1 MSIETT
7 VYAYSPSTGQEVRMF
22 NLENQQN
29 IPMGFQAEQQADSF
43 CIRLNQQRYLHVADW
58 QPRLK
63 QEDLGIHTFILAQ
76 NALTPTP
83 NNGQQDE

>member
-29 IPMGFQAEQQADSF
+29 IPFGRQAGLQAQSF
-43 CIRLNQQRYLHVADW
+43 ADRLNQQRYLHLADW
-58 QPRLK
+58 QPRVK
-63 QEDLGIHTFILAQ
+63 QEDLGIHTFINAQ

-83 NNGQQDE
+83 NNQQDE